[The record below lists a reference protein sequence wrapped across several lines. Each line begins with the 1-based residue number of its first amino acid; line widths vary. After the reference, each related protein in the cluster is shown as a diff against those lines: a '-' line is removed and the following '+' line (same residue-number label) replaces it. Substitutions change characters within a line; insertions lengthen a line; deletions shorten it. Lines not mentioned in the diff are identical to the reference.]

1 MHQFLSLVL
10 VLQLLQSIVHTFE
23 LFEFEKE
30 QLQISNVL
38 ARSEEASLLS
48 FSRSDIPARTY
59 TACKIFPTDES
70 WPSDAQWALLNKTT
84 NGALIKTVPLASP
97 CYISPFSDFNTNEC
111 TYITAQWTN
120 SSLQ

>member
-1 MHQFLSLVL
+1 MHRFLSLVL
-10 VLQLLQSIVHTFE
+10 VLQLLLTIAQAFE
-23 LFEFEKE
+23 LFEFEKK
-30 QLQISNVL
+30 QLQVSNIL
-38 ARSEEASLLS
+38 ARSEEASLVS
-48 FSRSDIPARTY
+48 FPRSDTPARTN
-59 TACKIFPTDES
+59 TACKVFPTDAS
-70 WPSDAQWALLNKTT
+70 WPSDAQWALLNKTV